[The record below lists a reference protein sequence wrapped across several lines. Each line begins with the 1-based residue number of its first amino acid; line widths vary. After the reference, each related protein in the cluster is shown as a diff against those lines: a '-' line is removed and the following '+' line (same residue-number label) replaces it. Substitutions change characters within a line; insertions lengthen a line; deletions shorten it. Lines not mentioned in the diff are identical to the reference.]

1 MPSQPQS
8 DRKLNTRLQR
18 AIETILT
25 DRPIAYHAVLAKA
38 VGSANAGIFLSQL
51 LYWTPRAHD
60 KDGWIYKTQQDIY
73 EETALTRRE
82 QETARRL
89 LRTAKVLEEK
99 RAGVPSRLFFR
110 VDMGCLAQLLGGD
123 SDREDDNEVPE
134 PDKPDPLGAAHDVQN
149 VHRTMAHNAI
159 PEWRKP
165 TDKNGGNHHTI
176 YEAETTTENTI
187 TENVV
192 VAALINFGISKK
204 TAEKL
209 GDDYPHDYLLAKLNL
224 VQWLV
229 ETGSRLVGKN
239 PAGYL
244 RRAIEDDY
252 AAPPQYESPAHRTER
267 QEAEQERRRVAEV
280 EFRISQERIENLL
293 REQHPTRPI
302 PGTQLTTET
311 AWAQTLASLQAQIPR
326 PTYETWLRRT
336 LLLDIESDTA
346 FISVGSSFAK
356 EWLEQ
361 RLYQAIAKGLSNV
374 LGREVEIEFIT
385 HPTEE
390 LAIAGATGE

>member
-1 MPSQPQS
+1 M
-8 DRKLNTRLQR
+8 R
-18 AIETILT
+18 AL
-25 DRPIAYHAVLAKA
+25 
-38 VGSANAGIFLSQL
+38 
-51 LYWTPRAHD
+51 
-60 KDGWIYKTQQDIY
+60 
-73 EETALTRRE
+73 
-82 QETARRL
+82 
-89 LRTAKVLEEK
+89 
-99 RAGVPSRLFFR
+99 
-110 VDMGCLAQLLGGD
+110 
-123 SDREDDNEVPE
+123 
-134 PDKPDPLGAAHDVQN
+134 
-149 VHRTMAHNAI
+149 
-159 PEWRKP
+159 
-165 TDKNGGNHHTI
+165 
-176 YEAETTTENTI
+176 
-187 TENVV
+187 
-192 VAALINFGISKK
+192 
-204 TAEKL
+204 
-209 GDDYPHDYLLAKLNL
+209 
-224 VQWLV
+224 
-229 ETGSRLVGKN
+229 
-239 PAGYL
+239 
-244 RRAIEDDY
+244 
-252 AAPPQYESPAHRTER
+252 AHRTKR
-267 QEAEQERRRVAEV
+267 QETEQERRRVAEE